1 MPRTQKYMHTPRGTN
16 GLSRARHL
24 RFGYTRVL
32 RDYTCR
38 VPRIL
43 RRRRRN
49 TNCQGDAA
57 LAVVASL
64 APPHERCRAS
74 LNATHGK
81 ILLICFLLAGTS
93 QRSPKTTRYRHSGSQ
108 KHCRKCTSARPRFHV
123 SCQTERVRSPDKSL
137 SEVELAQPATQLTFP
152 TSKKRGAFISSQ
164 PCLLT
169 LPLKFWK
176 G

>member
-108 KHCRKCTSARPRFHV
+108 KHCRKCTSARPGPGFT
-123 SCQTERVRSPDKSL
+123 SAVRL
-137 SEVELAQPATQLTFP
+137 RGFVAQI
-152 TSKKRGAFISSQ
+152 KAFQRLNWPSQ
-164 PCLLT
+164 QHN
-169 LPLKFWK
+169 
-176 G
+176 